1 MSEIPEQKVKRKS
14 FERDRE
20 IRTNFG
26 AGLPPASESLAHR
39 GSSQVNKYIA
49 PALQYIEMKLPSHRV
64 IYTLQQINSV
74 SHDSTVTVVC
84 IDSVNVGGA
93 LLWMSLSS
101 GTVQWS
107 DGGSTYSTTHN
118 ELNM

>member
-39 GSSQVNKYIA
+39 GSSHVNKYIA
-49 PALQYIEMKLPSHRV
+49 PALQYIKMKLPSHRV

-74 SHDSTVTVVC
+74 SHDS
-84 IDSVNVGGA
+84 INSVNVGGA

>member
-26 AGLPPASESLAHR
+26 AGLPPASESLAHQ

-74 SHDSTVTVVC
+74 SHDS

-107 DGGSTYSTTHN
+107 DGGSTYSTTNN

>member
-74 SHDSTVTVVC
+74 SHDS

>member
-49 PALQYIEMKLPSHRV
+49 PALQYIEMKLPSHSHRV

-74 SHDSTVTVVC
+74 SHDS

-107 DGGSTYSTTHN
+107 DGGSTYSTTNN

>member
-26 AGLPPASESLAHR
+26 ASLPPALTLESLAHR

-74 SHDSTVTVVC
+74 SHDS

>member
-26 AGLPPASESLAHR
+26 AGLPPASTLESLAHQ
-39 GSSQVNKYIA
+39 GSSQVNITNLL
-49 PALQYIEMKLPSHRV
+49 LQHCSTYIEMKLPSHRV

-74 SHDSTVTVVC
+74 SLDS